1 MKKSIFNKTVN
12 NQRDIN
18 ADIIR
23 CKSLILNGLDLA
35 SSLITESSTNTF
47 TNKSISGSTNTLSN
61 IQDSSLSSKVVITD
75 SSQTLTNKT
84 ISGSTNTLSN
94 IQDSSLSSNIPK
106 LNIDNV
112 YTGTNT
118 LSTLKT
124 NSMKPISDL
133 SDILIENNAGDLLVR
148 ISPTT
153 GVLELNNISS
163 AFKAVRYENIAG
175 TELKNI
181 SETLTNKIIS
191 GSSNTISNIQDSA
204 LSSNIP
210 RLDVANTFSAKQ
222 TINVVGE
229 NYDSILVNNSSGST
243 NAFGLTFRA
252 TDETG
257 ELTRDEVGIASV
269 GETDPNRLAIFSFDS
284 INAYVGVDG
293 INLTG
298 TKQYQVD
305 GVNIM
310 DNVPKT
316 NTTNT
321 FSQAQTF
328 SSTLNITG
336 ALQYYGVDMVLAKS
350 NSNDIS
356 SPTVSNNLAQ
366 GYSRLSKWINTTNDT
381 VHTLVDFSGTDALWK
396 QHVFTDSTITNTINS
411 TNSITTTSN
420 ITGANFVTSG
430 CSLGSNGLTNIVGDI
445 TISPASTL
453 NVQSDIKIN
462 GNRIL
467 TDRQVN
473 ITDSVGGD
481 ESTKINSILSVLRTH
496 GLIG

>member
-181 SETLTNKIIS
+181 SETLTNKTIS

-210 RLDVANTFSAKQ
+210 RLDVNNTFSAKQ
-222 TINVVGE
+222 TINVSGE

-243 NAFGLTFRA
+243 NSFGLTFRA

-269 GETDPNRLAIFSFDS
+269 GGNPNRLACFSFDS
-284 INAYVGVDG
+284 INAYVDTSG
-293 INLTG
+293 IELTG
-298 TKQYQVD
+298 TKTYRVN

-321 FSQAQTF
+321 FSQAQIF

-356 SPTVSNNLAQ
+356 SPTVSNNLSQ
-366 GYSRLSKWINTTNDT
+366 GYSRLSTRINTTNDT

-420 ITGANFVTSG
+420 ISGANFITSG
-430 CSLGSNGLTNIVGDI
+430 CSLGSSGLSNVVGDI